1 VIFSVEFMDIRG
13 REREEDAEYRIK
25 IRFMAFI
32 PRQVL
37 IG

>member
-1 VIFSVEFMDIRG
+1 MDIRG
-13 REREEDAEYRIK
+13 REREKDAENRIK
-25 IRFMAFI
+25 LGFMVYI